1 MNIER
6 VVKFEFWVILDGN
19 WVATGVVE
27 FIVFCVVWIGVV
39 SFRFVVASVSDWVV
53 VVVVLV
59 LVLVIV
65 VVVVLV
71 LVIVVGVY
79 VVVLIVVDVYVA
91 VWVVEVVGS
100 KVVTNEVVAVYLN

>member
-27 FIVFCVVWIGVV
+27 FIVFCVVGIEVV
-39 SFRFVVASVSDWVV
+39 SFWFVVWSDWVV